1 MAKEKKSP
9 YISEHR
15 QTKVGGYLIREK
27 RRSDMQRAIEQGLHF
42 ADAAE
47 KAEIPYEIAISAVA
61 KDEEFK
67 NWYEISQD
75 RPRLGN
81 IKKNK
86 KKQAPRTS
94 LQIKSDFIN
103 RLNEVGLFDK
113 IAVMAEQADP
123 ETEEGKQVL
132 GFFMRY
138 VVKDIL
144 PKETASKIEHSE
156 GTSYDKMTDAELLEE
171 LQSRRA
177 ERLEY
182 TQEIQQAEEARLS
195 YSDKEVDDGE
205 DRPGEDS

>member
-1 MAKEKKSP
+1 MAKEKKIPSVG
-9 YISEHR
+9 EAR
-15 QTKVGGYLIREK
+15 QTKVAGFLIREK
-27 RRSDMQRAIEQGLHF
+27 RRGDMQKGIEQGLHF

-47 KAEIPYEIAISAVA
+47 KAEIPYEVAISAVG

-67 NWYEISQD
+67 GWYEVSKD
-75 RPRLGN
+75 RPRLTTIQG
-81 IKKNK
+81 K
-86 KKQAPRTS
+86 KKTPRTS

-103 RLNEVGLFDK
+103 KLSDVGLFDK

-156 GTSYDKMTDAELLEE
+156 GTGYDKMTDAELLQE
-171 LQSRRA
+171 LQSRRQ

-182 TQEIQQAEEARLS
+182 TEEIQEAEKARLS
-195 YSDKEVDDGE
+195 YNAKEVKDGE
-205 DRPGEDS
+205 DRPGQNT